1 MQNMHNIF
9 FHYHILYILHI
20 CWLVMHRT
28 RHFWTLCVWRNP
40 TPPRATFVVLGIAIC
55 RVILGVDGVSAS
67 SHTPALCKLQTMLVY
82 STTFSSLVCRS
93 RSRMFFL
100 VINALGLCRAGPLR
114 RAGPIKKICQ
124 ICRIYIIY
132 LNMSYIYKFWFCN
145 IYVKY
150 KQYVKYDKYTEYVKY
165 AE

>member
-1 MQNMHNIF
+1 MIKAARAYLCPGKNMQNMLNMLF
-9 FHYHILYILHI
+9 NMYILYILHI
-20 CWLVMHRT
+20 LWFIMHRT

-55 RVILGVDGVSAS
+55 RVILGLDGVSAS

-82 STTFSSLVCRS
+82 STTFSSWVWGRS

-124 ICRIYIIY
+124 ICKYIFRY
-132 LNMSYIYKFWFCN
+132 A
-145 IYVKY
+145 
-150 KQYVKYDKYTEYVKY
+150 QYVEYAKY
-165 AE
+165 AQ